1 MKPQTNIVKLFDQGG
16 HGCIFY
22 PGPSCS
28 GGVEDKKYI
37 TKIHIND
44 EHQENE
50 IMISNKIKQIKRF
63 SQYFSPIISNCKI
76 DLAEVH
82 NNEINKCDFIRE
94 HPADNNKY
102 MSTKTIYVEGT
113 TYADYLIELSKMSL
127 PLSAMNPSNKF
138 LQPLGDPSNKFLQPL
153 GDPSNKFL
161 QPLVDHPAMHH
172 PEKHRPNKFLASNKF
187 LALASNKFLANDFS
201 IIIVEIY
208 KKLIAAT
215 NKLLTQGICHYDLKT
230 SNIIIKKQT
239 NQPIIIDFGITM
251 VPEEIQTDKQYKSAF
266 YVYSTEYTPWS
277 IDIVIISYLVQ
288 KYNLTIN
295 QSITVEDIEE
305 IKKIIN
311 EKTEEIE
318 RISGISTAEYK
329 QNKIA
334 EIQKYAN
341 PPLVHPSN
349 KFLEPLVHHPK
360 MIVEELKKKYAG
372 WDKYAIAI
380 MTISIV
386 QTYKLIIPEKILAR
400 LKSQIFI

>member
-37 TKIHIND
+37 TKIHMND

-63 SQYFSPIISNCKI
+63 LQYFSPIISNCKI

-113 TYADYLIELSKMSL
+113 TYADYLIELSKKARL
-127 PLSAMNPSNKF
+127 PLIADSKDNA
-138 LQPLGDPSNKFLQPL
+138 
-153 GDPSNKFL
+153 
-161 QPLVDHPAMHH
+161 
-172 PEKHRPNKFLASNKF
+172 
-187 LALASNKFLANDFS
+187 LALASDKALANGFS
-201 IIIVEIY
+201 TIIVEIY
-208 KKLIAAT
+208 KKLIVAT

-251 VPEEIQTDKQYKSAF
+251 VPEEIQTTEQYKSAF

-288 KYNLTIN
+288 KYNLTTN

-305 IKKIIN
+305 MKKIIN

-318 RISGISTAEYK
+318 RISGISIAEYK

-341 PPLVHPSN
+341 SSNKFLEPAMHPSNKFLEPLANPSN
-349 KFLEPLVHHPK
+349 KFLEPLVHQPQLVHHSPK

-386 QTYKLIIPEKILAR
+386 QTYKLIIPAKIIAR